1 MSKIKAYIVNNK
13 VNFCYMIQ
21 NSVVQLVPE
30 LFVDNFNTQ
39 KKKNQNNR
47 HQCTLLFINETNT
60 LQWGQIKELFIHI
73 LIKVSNAGVRE

>member
-1 MSKIKAYIVNNK
+1 MLHDTEFCCSVGSRIV
-13 VNFCYMIQ
+13 
-21 NSVVQLVPE
+21 
-30 LFVDNFNTQ
+30 FVDNFNTQ

-73 LIKVSNAGVRE
+73 LIKVINAGVRE